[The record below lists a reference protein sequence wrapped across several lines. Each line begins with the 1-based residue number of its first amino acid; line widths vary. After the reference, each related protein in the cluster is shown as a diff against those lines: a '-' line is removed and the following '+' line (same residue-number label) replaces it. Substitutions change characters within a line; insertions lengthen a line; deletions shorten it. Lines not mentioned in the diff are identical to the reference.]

1 MWLKNHCCSSSHLM
15 TKAVVLYSVVCMI
28 LYQVHWLYRFH
39 GSQKNIGILQTRRMM
54 DNAFIYFSNNLN
66 FVTKS
71 SQNVIL
77 EVRDLRIVNEGMFWY
92 KDSGFLRYCVVSSD
106 IIYRHISASVS
117 LSDCSTL
124 NIKALRTR
132 WHGVTYQKA
141 WTLRNTAAITA
152 NHACFHLLV
161 KPIKYFISRQT

>member
-1 MWLKNHCCSSSHLM
+1 
-15 TKAVVLYSVVCMI
+15 
-28 LYQVHWLYRFH
+28 
-39 GSQKNIGILQTRRMM
+39 MM

-77 EVRDLRIVNEGMFWY
+77 VVRDSRSVNEGMFWY
-92 KDSGFLRYCVVSSD
+92 EGSWFLLYYVVSTD
-106 IIYRHISASVS
+106 VIYRHISASVS

-132 WHGVTYQKA
+132 WHGVTYQKT
-141 WTLRNTAAITA
+141 WTLSNTAAITA

-161 KPIKYFISRQT
+161 KPIKYFISQQKDTCQNSKRWCCEKSYFKSAEPEIRVQKCAWLTVICFMFQLVTKPL